1 LPLGG
6 GLALFVM
13 VGLIH
18 GYALGESI
26 YGAERTPLAAY
37 PVGLAVIQSAVALA
51 AMGLAR
57 AFAPA
62 LPASGLRC
70 WCSRS
75 CRRRPLKRRARS
87 SRESRQGRR

>member
-37 PVGLAVIQSAVALA
+37 PVGLAVI
-51 AMGLAR
+51 
-57 AFAPA
+57 
-62 LPASGLRC
+62 
-70 WCSRS
+70 
-75 CRRRPLKRRARS
+75 
-87 SRESRQGRR
+87 